1 MSIYTPGL
9 VALANMGFSD
19 EQAALAALR
28 QAKGSVSA
36 AIEFLV
42 GASPFEAAP
51 APHSGGRGNVSYGHG
66 RIETAGGAATKAA
79 VAVGTGGG
87 LGRKGSKA
95 AGKARNTGAGGG
107 ARGKGA
113 GKISQRGQTLIA
125 SFLAKSTEK

>member
-1 MSIYTPGL
+1 MSVYTPGL

-36 AIEFLV
+36 AIELLV
-42 GASPFEAAP
+42 DTSSFEAAP
-51 APHSGGRGNVSYGHG
+51 ASHSGERGKVSYGP
-66 RIETAGGAATKAA
+66 IETAGGVAAKAA
-79 VAVGTGGG
+79 VAAGTGSR
-87 LGRKGSKA
+87 LERKGSKA
-95 AGKARNTGAGGG
+95 ADKARNTGAGGG

-113 GKISQRGQTLIA
+113 GKIPQRGQTLIA

>member
-1 MSIYTPGL
+1 

-36 AIEFLV
+36 AIELLV
-42 GASPFEAAP
+42 DTSSFEAS
-51 APHSGGRGNVSYGHG
+51 HSGVLGKVSYGP
-66 RIETAGGAATKAA
+66 IETTGGATKAA
-79 VAVGTGGG
+79 VAAGTGGG

-95 AGKARNTGAGGG
+95 AGKARNTGAGGV

-113 GKISQRGQTLIA
+113 GKMPQRGQTLIA